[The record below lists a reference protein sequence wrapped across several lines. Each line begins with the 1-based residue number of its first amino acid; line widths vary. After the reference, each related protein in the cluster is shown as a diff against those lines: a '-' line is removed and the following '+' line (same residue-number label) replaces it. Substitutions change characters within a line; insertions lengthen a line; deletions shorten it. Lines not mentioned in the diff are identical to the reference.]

1 MYNTEQIKQEK
12 TKLEGAIHY
21 LSTKLKEVTKEERI
35 PLVTIIRNGI
45 PWTLYLTTNPDPQI
59 EITPERETHMS
70 LELKDLT
77 LEELSYLADEL
88 FYRYWSTTFPPVK
101 KVVNDA
107 NSAR

>member
-12 TKLEGAIHY
+12 TKLEGVIHY
-21 LSTKLKEVTKEERI
+21 LANKLRDVAKEERI

-45 PWTLYLTTNPDPQI
+45 PWTLHLITHPDPRI
-59 EITPERETHMS
+59 ESTPEHNTHMS

-101 KVVNDA
+101 KVINDA

>member
-1 MYNTEQIKQEK
+1 MHEK
-12 TKLEGAIHY
+12 TKLEGVIHY
-21 LSTKLKEVTKEERI
+21 LANKLRDVTKEERI
-35 PLVTIIRNGI
+35 PLITITRNGI

-59 EITPERETHMS
+59 EITPERNIHTN

-88 FYRYWSTTFPPVK
+88 FFRYWSTTFPPVK
-101 KVVNDA
+101 RVVNDT